1 MNIHVYQYQTQLI
14 HWYCTLYQAIQLYK
28 NTLCTRVRVCN
39 VIHSTITALTLWFTS
54 TSTHIRYL
62 YVQQP
67 KKFFMTQ
74 SMPSDIFFT
83 DIYTTRIIQIFHTI
97 TSKRYDHEDNNIS
110 WMCNKKISLND
121 FSTDG
126 YEWYTDKIGFKLLY
140 TDPCNKNRFLHIFQ
154 LHKLP

>member
-1 MNIHVYQYQTQLI
+1 MHTISSYSTVQKYIMYTCACVQCHTFNYHSLNTLI
-14 HWYCTLYQAIQLYK
+14 HK
-28 NTLCTRVRVCN
+28 H
-39 VIHSTITALTLWFTS
+39 IH
-54 TSTHIRYL
+54 THTCMYNS
-62 YVQQP
+62 Q